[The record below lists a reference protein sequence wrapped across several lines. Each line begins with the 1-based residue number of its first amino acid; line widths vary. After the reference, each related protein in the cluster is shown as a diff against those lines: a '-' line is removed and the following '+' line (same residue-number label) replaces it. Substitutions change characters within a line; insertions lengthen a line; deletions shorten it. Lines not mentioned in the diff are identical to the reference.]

1 MKRYICSLAVCVMM
15 LSAHAQNKMNI
26 VKADGQVE
34 TYPTTAV
41 NSVETSFPRP
51 SSFSSPLD
59 IHDENYCRTQDLA
72 LFWFGIRSS

>member
-41 NSVETSFPRP
+41 NSVEFDNSTVTVKQGAG
-51 SSFSSPLD
+51 D
-59 IHDENYCRTQDLA
+59 KT
-72 LFWFGIRSS
+72 